1 MLGYAK
7 LYKDKVRSE
16 VAKQYYLAFQEWNRR
31 RIQAEKEG
39 REFTEPIPEPQE
51 IIKSKKS

>member
-7 LYKDKVRSE
+7 LYKDKVRFE
-16 VAKQYYLAFQEWNRR
+16 VAKQYHLVIVEWNRR

-39 REFTEPIPEPQE
+39 KEFTEPIPEPQE
-51 IIKSKKS
+51 IIKTGKE